1 MSESVIRSF
10 HLRWLS
16 GHLFSYAGVRC
27 GIDPRVASG
36 IILCLILFPVA
47 AFFSPA
53 TAQQKK
59 THPHHTDVTL
69 VADVRGI
76 VPGGK
81 FTIGV
86 LMKMDPGWHTYWE
99 NPGDAGLATRIRW
112 DLPAGFAA
120 GPIGWPLPHR
130 SIDSGDVLSYGYS
143 NENMLI
149 IPFSAPSSLVP
160 GASVTL
166 KANVSWLECQN
177 ICIPGDA
184 SVSITFPVVKGPAAT
199 DNAGLFASYWRR
211 IPPPLVPP
219 EGVSFL
225 PSVRKGTI
233 GIRLT
238 AAGNQSFVTTGPGAP
253 DFYPQ
258 EFGDLIPSR
267 TGMSAG
273 AKLVELTLPL
283 SAAEPVT
290 GPVTVRGVVLFSL
303 TGTSR
308 SIGVINVSVPPESVS
323 VGASPG
329 TQVGSPTGNQEGSI
343 LDRNFEVSKA
353 AGGTQPRILYVLFAV
368 LGGLLLNVMPCVL
381 PVIALKV
388 FGLVKMAGD
397 QPARIRGMGLSF
409 AAGILASFLG
419 LALVVILLQVA
430 GQQVGWGFQFQEPR
444 FVIAMAALVFAFGL
458 SLFGVFEINL
468 PGGVITGISGAVT
481 HRSGG
486 GYGGSFGEGVFA
498 TVLATPCTAPFLG
511 SALGFA
517 FAQPWWTILLIF
529 TCVAAGMA
537 LPYVVLT
544 AKPAWIRYLPKP
556 GAWMVSVQQIM
567 GFLMMATLLWLLY
580 ILGKQMGM
588 EAVIWTGAFLLSVG
602 LACWLIGKFATLN
615 ASRRTYWL
623 TWIVAVIVVICG
635 YLIFL
640 VSALDINTALAVETS
655 GFPAPAAEGGIEWQ
669 PFSLAGLENDLKGDR
684 PVFLDF
690 TAEWCLTCK
699 VNEKT
704 VLNSRDVVDRLRAL
718 NVLTVR
724 ADWTNRNP
732 DITKLLSKFGRSG
745 VPLYVIFT
753 PGKSDAPRVLPEVI
767 TSGIVLEAL
776 NAAKQG
782 TTP

>member
-1 MSESVIRSF
+1 MSNSVIRSF
-10 HLRWLS
+10 LLRWLP
-16 GHLFSYAGVRC
+16 GHLFSYAGRRSVRVT
-27 GIDPRVASG
+27 RAASAT
-36 IILCLILFPVA
+36 IPCVILFSA
-47 AFFSPA
+47 AALFPA
-53 TAQQKK
+53 ANAQHKNP
-59 THPHHTDVTL
+59 HPHHTDVSL
-69 VADVRGI
+69 VAGVRGV
-76 VPGGK
+76 VPGEA
-81 FTIGV
+81 FTVGV

-112 DLPAGFAA
+112 ELPSGFAA
-120 GPIGWPLPHR
+120 RSIRWPLPHR

-143 NENMLI
+143 KENMLLV
-149 IPFSAPSSLVP
+149 PFTAPSSLLP
-160 GASVTL
+160 GSSITL
-166 KANVSWLECQN
+166 NANVSWLECRN

-184 SVSITFPVVKGPAAT
+184 SVRITLPVVKGPAVP
-199 DNAGLFASYWRR
+199 DNADLFTSYERR
-211 IPPPLVPP
+211 IPPPLALP
-219 EGVSFL
+219 EGISCTA
-225 PSVRKGTI
+225 SVRKG
-233 GIRLT
+233 GVDIRMS
-238 AAGNQSFVTTGPGAP
+238 AAGHQSFVTDGSDSP

-258 EFGDLIPSR
+258 EFGDLIPGR
-267 TGMSAG
+267 TGVSAG
-273 AKLVELTLPL
+273 ANEMTLTLPL

-290 GPVTVRGVVLFSL
+290 NPVTVRGVILFTV
-303 TGTSR
+303 TGGPR
-308 SIGVINVSVPPESVS
+308 SIGMIEVSVPPESVS
-323 VGASPG
+323 VGASSAPG
-329 TQVGSPTGNQEGSI
+329 GSSSGNQGSSI
-343 LDRNFEVSKA
+343 LDRNFQVSRA
-353 AGGTQPRILYVLFAV
+353 AGGTQPLFLYILFAI

-397 QPARIRGMGLSF
+397 QPARIRGLGLSF
-409 AAGILASFLG
+409 AAGILASFLA

-481 HRSGG
+481 NRTGS
-486 GYGGSFGEGVFA
+486 GYGASFGEGVFA
-498 TVLATPCTAPFLG
+498 TILATPCTAPFLG

-529 TCVAAGMA
+529 TFVALGMA

-544 AKPAWIRYLPKP
+544 AKPAWIKYLPKP
-556 GAWMVSVQQIM
+556 GSWMVSVQQFM

-615 ASRRTYWL
+615 ASRRSYWL
-623 TWIVAVIVVICG
+623 TWTVAVIVVVAG
-635 YLIFL
+635 YLLFL

-655 GFPAPAAEGGIEWQ
+655 GAAAPAAAGGIEWQ
-669 PFSLAGLENDLKGDR
+669 PFSLAGLQDDLNGPR

-704 VLNSRDVVDRLRAL
+704 VLNSKEVVDRLHEL

-753 PGKSDAPRVLPEVI
+753 PGKSDSPRVLPEVI
-767 TSGIVLEAL
+767 TSGIVLDAL
-776 NAAKQG
+776 NSAK
-782 TTP
+782 